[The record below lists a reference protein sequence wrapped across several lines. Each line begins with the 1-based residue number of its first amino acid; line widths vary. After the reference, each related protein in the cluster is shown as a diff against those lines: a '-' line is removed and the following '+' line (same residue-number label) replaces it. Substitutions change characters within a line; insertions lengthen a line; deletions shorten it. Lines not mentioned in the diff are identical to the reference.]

1 MRAAVRRA
9 QTTQELRAYLTIGR
23 PLLVLEPVSAIVILA
38 TGTYLTS
45 VANFWDLGWV
55 QVSVAAWL
63 MNLGVAITMVKP
75 AIGRVAAATAS
86 PDGQIGQHLDALR
99 WSDRWSIGGDV
110 LLANDAA
117 SLYLMVM
124 KPDLAGALVLVIV
137 ANLVV
142 SGVRAAR
149 HGFARS
155 HVAAS
160 SPSTA
165 ARK

>member
-23 PLLVLEPVSAIVILA
+23 PLLVLGTGIGDRDTCDRHVSSQASPISGSGW
-38 TGTYLTS
+38 GTK
-45 VANFWDLGWV
+45 
-55 QVSVAAWL
+55 VSVAAWL

-86 PDGQIGQHLDALR
+86 PDGQIGQRLDALR

-117 SLYLMVM
+117 SL
-124 KPDLAGALVLVIV
+124 
-137 ANLVV
+137 
-142 SGVRAAR
+142 
-149 HGFARS
+149 
-155 HVAAS
+155 
-160 SPSTA
+160 
-165 ARK
+165 